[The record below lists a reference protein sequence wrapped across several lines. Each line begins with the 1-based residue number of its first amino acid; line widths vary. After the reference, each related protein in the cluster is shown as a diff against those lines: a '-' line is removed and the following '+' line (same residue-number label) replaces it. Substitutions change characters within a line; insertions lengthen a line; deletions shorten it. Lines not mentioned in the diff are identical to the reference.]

1 MPLRDFKCDSC
12 GKEQERF
19 FHQTTLHGS
28 IAGGLSAAVI
38 EETAPSYPACDSC
51 GGSLTVQPL
60 AQDSRRFVG
69 AVFPFTTTHIDAK
82 GRPITV
88 ESMGHLRS
96 LEKRYGVV
104 LSAFSN
110 RSTND
115 LTPIK
120 DLPRY
125 RGQDPDFHKSGY

>member
-1 MPLRDFKCDSC
+1 MPLRDFVCDSC
-12 GKEQERF
+12 GKAQERLYA
-19 FHQTTLHGS
+19 QTRAHVSLLRDQTL
-28 IAGGLSAAVI
+28 AD
-38 EETAPSYPACDSC
+38 EQTAPTYPPCDSC

-60 AQDSRRFVG
+60 AQDPRRFVG
-69 AVFPFTTTHIDAK
+69 AVFPFTTTHIDRD
-82 GRPITV
+82 GRPMVI
-88 ESMGHLRS
+88 ENMGHLRS
-96 LEKRYGVV
+96 VEKKYGVV

-125 RGQDPDFHKSGY
+125 RGQDPDFNRSGY